1 MLQHAQ
7 PLSAYE
13 EHVSRHDIQY
23 IKNALDPK
31 ILTSKNFDFILAKES
46 DFYNDTQQFR
56 VQWVSKRSPE
66 KKEFTAPDLET
77 LCQMMAAVGTMEQ

>member
-1 MLQHAQ
+1 MILHAQ

-13 EHVSRHDIQY
+13 EHVSRHDLGY
-23 IKNALDPK
+23 IRNALDPK
-31 ILTSKNFDFILAKES
+31 ILNSKGFDFILAKES

-56 VQWVSKRSPE
+56 VQWVSRRSPE

-77 LCQMMAAVGTMEQ
+77 LCQMIAAVGIMEM

>member
-1 MLQHAQ
+1 MLQNAQ

-13 EHVSRHDIQY
+13 EHISTQDRQY
-23 IKNALDPK
+23 ITNAVDPK
-31 ILTSKNFDFILAKES
+31 LLKSKDFDFILAKES

-66 KKEFTAPDLET
+66 TKEFTAPDLET

>member
-13 EHVSRHDIQY
+13 EHVSKQDILY
-23 IKNALDPK
+23 IKAALDPK
-31 ILTSKNFDFILAKES
+31 IRNSKTMDFILAKEN
-46 DFYNDTQQFR
+46 DFYTDAQRFR

-66 KKEFTAPDLET
+66 TKEFTAPDLET
-77 LCQMMAAVGTMEQ
+77 LCQMMVAVGTMEQ